1 MNKNQEH
8 TKLYLSEGVKLLY
21 NNALPGILI
30 TFITSSTLA
39 FSFVNPNNLTGKLT
53 WWALMMTV
61 LIVRLIDTQSW
72 VKSQPLEKENILWI
86 ARFSTGCLLTAA
98 IWSAYVLCF
107 YHTFNT
113 EEFAATVVIICAMAG
128 GATSVLSGNLVL
140 SSLGNDSNLLIVFY
154 VQIMPDD
161 FVMQLHRF

>member
-61 LIVRLIDTQSW
+61 LIVRLIDTQS
-72 VKSQPLEKENILWI
+72 
-86 ARFSTGCLLTAA
+86 
-98 IWSAYVLCF
+98 
-107 YHTFNT
+107 
-113 EEFAATVVIICAMAG
+113 
-128 GATSVLSGNLVL
+128 
-140 SSLGNDSNLLIVFY
+140 
-154 VQIMPDD
+154 
-161 FVMQLHRF
+161 